1 MHDKIKNIGL
11 KTVRKKPRKKRK
23 NKSKKRQN
31 QLKTNLKKSQ
41 RKPPKKPSEK
51 QPKCKRIGRKEK
63 ESGKQRKAPTEKGL
77 KRFCLI
83 VDNFLI
89 LPDF

>member
-11 KTVRKKPRKKRK
+11 KTVRKLKKKKRK

-51 QPKCKRIGRKEK
+51 QPKCKRIGRFLI
-63 ESGKQRKAPTEKGL
+63 SSLLIIQFSLPL
-77 KRFCLI
+77 FFSVFCL
-83 VDNFLI
+83 
-89 LPDF
+89 